1 MEDDTFVIN
10 TPTIS
15 AAKFW
20 PGDLGLFATHALVF
34 AQMIVHGKNQ
44 GVHAFIV
51 PIRDVKTL
59 EPLPGIEAGDIGPK
73 IGFLTK
79 DNGYLLMR
87 NVVIPKS
94 NMLRKFVSVSKKGEI
109 KTKGDPKVSYAT
121 MMVIRQT
128 ISCFQ
133 PKTYSLAIIIAARYS
148 LFRKQFVDS
157 AKKEIPVLDYQT
169 QKDKV
174 ITRIAEYFAVIAG
187 GNAIKQVSDNNLK
200 LVTEKNDFSLM
211 AESHACLC
219 LGKAFFSEVAY
230 DGIETLRRACGG
242 HGFSHYS
249 GLPTMVQEYASNL
262 TYEGENTIM
271 YLQVTRYLVKNYKY
285 ALTKMKEVGES
296 VAYLQQFSDILGA
309 RVA

>member
-1 MEDDTFVIN
+1 M
-10 TPTIS
+10 
-15 AAKFW
+15 
-20 PGDLGLFATHALVF
+20 
-34 AQMIVHGKNQ
+34 
-44 GVHAFIV
+44 HAFIV

-133 PKTYSLAIIIAARYS
+133 PKTYSLAIIIASRYS

-219 LGKAFFSEVAY
+219 LGKAFFSEVVY